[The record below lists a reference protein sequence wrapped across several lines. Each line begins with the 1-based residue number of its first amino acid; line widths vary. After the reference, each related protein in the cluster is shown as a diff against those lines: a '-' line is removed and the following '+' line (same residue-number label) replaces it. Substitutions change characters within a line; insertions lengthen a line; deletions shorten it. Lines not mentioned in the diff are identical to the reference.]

1 VNPVIYPLNCVTND
15 HKHSPTFVTI
25 IRNHSFKKFKMKLIL
40 KVIVFLF
47 FGLSITSC
55 VAKKKFVALQSRLDV
70 SNKELEVAN
79 RDLGTCGVNL
89 NGYMAKLSTCENEK
103 TKLRNDMSISQAN
116 WEEQIKDLKDQR
128 NKQQNQVGSL
138 TNLSQSATDNIRETL
153 SQLEK
158 KEKYIYLLQAAKTK
172 ADSMNL
178 ALSVNLKGVL
188 KEGIEDTDIEIKVDK
203 QVVFVNL
210 SDKMLFQQGSST
222 LTSKANEVLG
232 KIAKLV
238 ESRPDLEIMVEG
250 YTDNKPIKTTCM
262 DDNWDLSVKRA
273 TSVVRVL
280 QNTYKVNPNR
290 LIAAGRGEYNTLA
303 VNDSDAG
310 RAMNRRTRIIIL
322 PKIDQFYD
330 LLNPNKVP
338 K

>member
-1 VNPVIYPLNCVTND
+1 
-15 HKHSPTFVTI
+15 
-25 IRNHSFKKFKMKLIL
+25 MKSIL
-40 KVIVFLF
+40 KIFILLYV
-47 FGLSITSC
+47 GLSVTSC
-55 VAKKKFVALQSRLDV
+55 VAKKKFVALQTSLDM
-70 SNKELEVAN
+70 SKKELEVAN

-89 NGYMAKLSTCENEK
+89 NTYMVKLTTCENEK
-103 TKLRNDMSISQAN
+103 TKLRNDMTTAQAS
-116 WEEQIKDLKDQR
+116 WEGQIKDLKDQR
-128 NKQQNQVGSL
+128 GIQQSQVGDL
-138 TNLSQSATDNIRETL
+138 TNLSKSATDNIRETL
-153 SQLEK
+153 AQLEK

-188 KEGIEDTDIEIKVDK
+188 KEGLDDKDIEIKVDK

-210 SDKMLFQQGSST
+210 SDKMLFQLGSSN

-238 ESRPDLEIMVEG
+238 ESRPDLEVMVEG
-250 YTDNKPIKTTCM
+250 YTDNKSIKTACL

-290 LIAAGRGEYNTLA
+290 LIAAGRGEYNTLSS
-303 VNDSDAG
+303 NNSDAG

-322 PKIDQFYD
+322 PKIDQFYE
-330 LLNPNKVP
+330 LLNPNNVP